1 MPTAIGD
8 LLDWYE
14 REGHNGQYAQLVE
27 QLVPQDPEIVD
38 PHPENT
44 LMQIVFQRTGLSPDK

>member
-14 REGHNGQYAQLVE
+14 REGHNIQYAQLVE
-27 QLVPQDPEIVD
+27 QLVPQDAEIVD

-44 LMQIVFQRTGLSPDK
+44 LM